1 MESIAESE
9 SVLEQKLSKKRI
21 AYLES
26 RAQEM
31 EDSIRY
37 AGNLQKS
44 ILPHPN
50 LFRDS
55 FSDAFVLY
63 QPKDIVGG
71 DFYWIATFGDDI
83 YFAVGDCKGH
93 GVPGALVN
101 IAGNSILRQ
110 LINRQGLTE
119 PGDILAELDKE
130 LIGLFNDHK
139 TNGQTYDGMDVVLCK
154 FNLKTNTACYC
165 GAGRPLLRLRNGKL
179 TEFKKGT
186 ASIGFNIGRDKQFK
200 TECVDLRPGDQFYLF
215 SDGYTDQFGGEK
227 IKKFNRKRFRNLL
240 GSIEEMDMTRQ
251 QKELEFTLQNWMGN
265 HEQINDVC
273 VLGIKI

>member
-83 YFAVGDCKGH
+83 YFAVGDCTGH

-227 IKKFNRKRFRNLL
+227 IKDTSFCNNSAF
-240 GSIEEMDMTRQ
+240 
-251 QKELEFTLQNWMGN
+251 
-265 HEQINDVC
+265 
-273 VLGIKI
+273 